1 VAGKLNSNLAPR
13 RRLGIL
19 ALFAI
24 AAVSAGIYQL
34 GSGVPEC
41 HDAAPSAGLTPA
53 LLDHTQASLATT
65 PTPLPQLPEHG
76 PVGLHNRLNDPQC
89 CLVIAH
95 AGGGIDGVAYTNS
108 REALETNYS
117 VGRRIFEIDFAE
129 TCDGSLVLLHDWER
143 TGGERLSKARFLK
156 TKSEDGLIRLDL
168 NDLTRWLLDNPDA
181 TIVTDTKGDFDQF
194 FQRLKER
201 LPSWFIERHF
211 VIQVYDLATL
221 DGLQKAWP
229 KLRLVLTVYK
239 MKNVSDDVLSQ
250 RLADGGVIG
259 LTIPLDRALGS
270 LPTLRE
276 HLPDLPIYVHG
287 PPSRINALELHAQ
300 LEELGASGLYLE

>member
-1 VAGKLNSNLAPR
+1 VTWKLNSKLAPR

-19 ALFAI
+19 ALLAI
-24 AAVSAGIYQL
+24 AAVSAGIYQI
-34 GSGVPEC
+34 GSGAPEC
-41 HDAAPSAGLTPA
+41 FDAAPSAGLTPA
-53 LLDHTQASLATT
+53 LLNSTQAYLAVAPTT
-65 PTPLPQLPEHG
+65 LPQLPQDG
-76 PVGLHNRLNDPQC
+76 PVGFHNRLDDPQC

-108 REALETNYS
+108 REALDHNYS

-143 TGGERLSKARFLK
+143 TGGERLSKARFLE

-168 NDLTRWLLDNPDA
+168 NGLTNWLLDNPDA
-181 TIVTDTKGDFDQF
+181 TIVTDTKGDFDRF
-194 FQRLKER
+194 FQRLKKR

-221 DGLQKAWP
+221 DSVQQTWP
-229 KLRLVLTVYK
+229 NLRLVLTVYK
-239 MKNVSDDVLSQ
+239 MKNVSDDALSQ

-276 HLPDLPIYVHG
+276 RLPDLPIYVHG
-287 PPSRINALELHAQ
+287 PPSRINAPELHAQ
-300 LEELGASGLYLE
+300 LEGLGASGLYLE

>member
-1 VAGKLNSNLAPR
+1 MAWKLNSNLAPR
-13 RRLGIL
+13 PRLGIL
-19 ALFAI
+19 ALLAI
-24 AAVSAGIYQL
+24 TAVSAGIYQL
-34 GSGVPEC
+34 GSGTPEC
-41 HDAAPSAGLTPA
+41 FDAAPSAGLTPA
-53 LLDHTQASLATT
+53 LVNNTRAYLAAAPITL
-65 PTPLPQLPEHG
+65 PPLPQHG
-76 PVGLHNRLNDPQC
+76 PIDFHNRLDDRQC

-108 REALETNYS
+108 REALDHNYTM
-117 VGRRIFEIDFAE
+117 GRRIFEIDFAE

-143 TGGERLSKARFLK
+143 TGGERLSKARFLE

-168 NDLTRWLLDNPDA
+168 NGLTTWLLDNPDA
-181 TIVTDTKGDFDQF
+181 TIVTDTKGDFDRF

-201 LPSWFIERHF
+201 LPSWVIERHF

-221 DGLQKAWP
+221 DSLQQTWP
-229 KLRLVLTVYK
+229 NLRLVLTVYK
-239 MKNVSDDVLSQ
+239 MKNVSDDALSQ

-270 LPTLRE
+270 LPTLRKR
-276 HLPDLPIYVHG
+276 LPDLPIYVHG
-287 PPSRINALELHAQ
+287 PPSRINAPELHAR